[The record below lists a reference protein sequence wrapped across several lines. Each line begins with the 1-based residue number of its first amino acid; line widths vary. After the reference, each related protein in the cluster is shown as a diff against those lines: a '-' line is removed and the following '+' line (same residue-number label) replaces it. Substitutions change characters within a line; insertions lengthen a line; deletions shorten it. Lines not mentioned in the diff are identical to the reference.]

1 MSIAEQL
8 MYQCGGEIEDK
19 LKECFNDQLDDIEDI
34 DELVREI
41 ADFID
46 GDIQPIVENY
56 IHDHRNGFIKEVVN
70 EWLEHRE
77 EEEEDDE

>member
-8 MYQCGGEIEDK
+8 MRECEQAMGDK
-19 LKECFNDQLDDIEDI
+19 LRECFVTKLDDIEDI
-34 DELVREI
+34 EDLVKEV

-56 IHDHRNGFIKEVVN
+56 IHDHRNGFIREVVN
-70 EWLEHRE
+70 QWLENRE
-77 EEEEDDE
+77 EEEEDDD

>member
-56 IHDHRNGFIKEVVN
+56 IQEIVN

>member
-8 MYQCGGEIEDK
+8 MYECEQAMEEK
-19 LKECFNDQLDDIEDI
+19 LRECFVTKLDDIEDI
-34 DELVREI
+34 EDLVREV

-56 IHDHRNGFIKEVVN
+56 IHNHRNGFIKEVVDQ
-70 EWLEHRE
+70 WVEHRE
-77 EEEEDDE
+77 EEEEDDD